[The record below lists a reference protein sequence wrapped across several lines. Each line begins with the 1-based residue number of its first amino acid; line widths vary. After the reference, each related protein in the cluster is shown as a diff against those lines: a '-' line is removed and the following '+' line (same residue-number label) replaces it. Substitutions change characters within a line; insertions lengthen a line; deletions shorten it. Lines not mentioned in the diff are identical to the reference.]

1 VTTGPIGISLRRGCR
16 RSALRRAS
24 VVGFFR
30 SGPLRKHTGGAL
42 GLFVRAHDPL
52 APAQHHCGG
61 ALAGSPGTL
70 GGALG
75 VAKDGID
82 GRKTQRRA
90 TGSPLGTSV

>member
-1 VTTGPIGISLRRGCR
+1 MI
-16 RSALRRAS
+16 RSRLLSIIAE
-24 VVGFFR
+24 
-30 SGPLRKHTGGAL
+30 
-42 GLFVRAHDPL
+42 
-52 APAQHHCGG
+52 G

-75 VAKDGID
+75 VAKDGIE